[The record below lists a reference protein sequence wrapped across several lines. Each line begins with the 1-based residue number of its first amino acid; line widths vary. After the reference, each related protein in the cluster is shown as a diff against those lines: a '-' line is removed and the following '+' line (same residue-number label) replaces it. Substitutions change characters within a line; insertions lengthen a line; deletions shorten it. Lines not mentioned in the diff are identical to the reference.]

1 MVTSSR
7 RGRRKASLGGVV
19 LLRCRSLILLQE
31 EQMPKG
37 ARTIAEH
44 RSWHALVWTWLVALL
59 LEDLGP
65 DLQSDELSW
74 RTSSLLLN

>member
-1 MVTSSR
+1 
-7 RGRRKASLGGVV
+7 
-19 LLRCRSLILLQE
+19 
-31 EQMPKG
+31 MPKG

-65 DLQSDELSW
+65 DLLSDELSW
-74 RTSSLLLN
+74 STSSLLLNQGLLCYGVKETKASIGDLL